1 MTNEDKNGRY
11 IKHKT
16 EFIEIKNM
24 ISLNYKHVRIIETIE
39 IKKKENI
46 ETNTENKQLQTV
58 KQYYSV

>member
-1 MTNEDKNGRY
+1 MTNEDNNGRY

-39 IKKKENI
+39 IKKKKKI
-46 ETNTENKQLQTV
+46 
-58 KQYYSV
+58 